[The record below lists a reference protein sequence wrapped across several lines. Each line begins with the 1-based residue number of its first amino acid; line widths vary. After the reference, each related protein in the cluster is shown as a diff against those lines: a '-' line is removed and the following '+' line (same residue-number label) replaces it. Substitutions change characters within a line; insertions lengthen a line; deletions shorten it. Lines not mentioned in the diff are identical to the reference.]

1 MSQVFAS
8 THGISKTLTFY
19 TLAILNAASVFGRV
33 SPNFLADKFGSLNL
47 MTIACFAAGVIA
59 FAVFGAGTP
68 GGLITVS
75 ILYGFFSGAY
85 VSLLSPALIAFATSH
100 TEIGLRVGMGFL
112 VISIPA
118 LVGTPIIGALLDAY
132 GFYAPTIWSGVM
144 ILSGC
149 CLLVFADYKLRQR
162 KGTWKV

>member
-1 MSQVFAS
+1 MIIAS
-8 THGISKTLTFY
+8 T
-19 TLAILNAASVFGRV
+19 
-33 SPNFLADKFGSLNL
+33 
-47 MTIACFAAGVIA
+47 AAGVIA
-59 FAVFGAGTP
+59 FAIFGAGTP
-68 GGLITVS
+68 GGLITIS

-85 VSLLSPALIAFATSH
+85 VSLLSPALIAFATNH

-112 VISIPA
+112 VASIPA

-132 GFYAPTIWSGVM
+132 GFYAPTVWSGVM

-149 CLLVFADYKLRQR
+149 ALLVLSNWKLRAR